1 MLGER
6 SQLVQLLSRMNM
18 TVVQTSHRKNT
29 SYPTYSHITVLLSCV
44 FPGSDPAPMAE
55 CWDMLGSQW
64 LELGDPKPSFWFRAY
79 VKNGVKMGMAMG
91 RVFFHSYRY
100 HIQFLNILE
109 TYWIIVTIKE
119 HNFGPFQLV
128 SSSLAL
134 MPLMYRWFPEW
145 EIRLYHFPNS
155 LVISARLCCRSPSP
169 PAPPATTGTG
179 RFWGTNLRSSWVK
192 AKTLRILR
200 NCPECLRLWKTAK
213 HLV

>member
-1 MLGER
+1 MCFSRVGPSTNGWVLGYVGIPVTWTGR
-6 SQLVQLLSRMNM
+6 PQALLLVSGLCEKWDKNGDGNGSSFFSLLSL
-18 TVVQTSHRKNT
+18 
-29 SYPTYSHITVLLSCV
+29 SYS
-44 FPGSDPAPMAE
+44 
-55 CWDMLGSQW
+55 
-64 LELGDPKPSFWFRAY
+64 
-79 VKNGVKMGMAMG
+79 
-91 RVFFHSYRY
+91 
-100 HIQFLNILE
+100 ILE
-109 TYWIIVTIKE
+109 HIGDILDNRDYQRAQFWSLWIS
-119 HNFGPFQLV
+119 

>member
-1 MLGER
+1 MFFQGRSDRTNGWVLGY
-6 SQLVQLLSRMNM
+6 VG
-18 TVVQTSHRKNT
+18 
-29 SYPTYSHITVLLSCV
+29 I
-44 FPGSDPAPMAE
+44 
-55 CWDMLGSQW
+55 CWD
-64 LELGDPKPSFWFRAY
+64 PSGFS
-79 VKNGVKMGMAMG
+79 
-91 RVFFHSYRY
+91 HSYRY
-100 HIQFLNILE
+100 HILEHIGDILDNRDYQRSQFWSLSIS
-109 TYWIIVTIKE
+109 
-119 HNFGPFQLV
+119 

>member
-1 MLGER
+1 MLCER

-18 TVVQTSHRKNT
+18 SVVQTSHRKNT
-29 SYPTYSHITVLLSCV
+29 SYKSYPTYSHSTVLLSCV
-44 FPGSDPAPMAE
+44 FPGSVRPHQWLSGI
-55 CWDMLGSQW
+55 CWD
-64 LELGDPKPSFWFRAY
+64 PSGLNWATP
-79 VKNGVKMGMAMG
+79 MGMAMG
-91 RVFFHSYRY
+91 RVCFHSYCY
-100 HIQFLNILE
+100 HILEHIGDILDNRDYQRSQFWPLSIS
-109 TYWIIVTIKE
+109 
-119 HNFGPFQLV
+119 

>member
-1 MLGER
+1 MFFQG
-6 SQLVQLLSRMNM
+6 
-18 TVVQTSHRKNT
+18 
-29 SYPTYSHITVLLSCV
+29 PT
-44 FPGSDPAPMAE
+44 APMAE

-100 HIQFLNILE
+100 HILEHIGDILDNRDYQRAQFWSLSIS
-109 TYWIIVTIKE
+109 
-119 HNFGPFQLV
+119 

-192 AKTLRILR
+192 AKTLRI
-200 NCPECLRLWKTAK
+200 CPECLRLWKTAK